1 MFWSLWICI
10 SLHSFLA
17 ILIPLFSLNYFFL
30 HFLKFSLLDI
40 NSFRIFFKLLI
51 YIFHLVFLIK
61 QEIHSK
67 FSLLVKS
74 IICFGYSI
82 TITKSLIYIFFY
94 FYWFFVD
101 HTSLSHLSPC
111 PSHHPKNKTKFKT
124 KTKSKT
130 KPRKRRGRRRRR
142 IL

>member
-1 MFWSLWICI
+1 MLFIFSVVICVWSLWICI

-51 YIFHLVFLIK
+51 YVFHLVFLIK

-82 TITKSLIYIFFY
+82 TITKSLIYY
-94 FYWFFVD
+94 FLLLLFILCGSYILIPPFSMSL
-101 HTSLSHLSPC
+101 TSP
-111 PSHHPKNKTKFKT
+111 PKKHQ
-124 KTKSKT
+124 
-130 KPRKRRGRRRRR
+130 
-142 IL
+142 I